1 MSVPSDLQ
9 HRLLLRSAKVVC
21 NSNLKGLSVQCR
33 VHVHGCVCVCVCVCV
48 CARAHACSSAY
59 SGMPT
64 SAHWLTVA
72 GQAPLSVVF
81 SRQESCSGLSFPPPE
96 DLPHPGTEPGSPAW
110 AGGLLTVWAT
120 TRGAPNYPVYYV
132 YVYVHKRFCFTLEL
146 ATFLFEVFWYAVLIW
161 HVTRINLILWN
172 EIKYILKDQGNN
184 LFLSSAAAAKLPQ
197 SCPTLRLH
205 RGQPTRLPRPWDS
218 PGKNTG
224 VGCHFLLQCMKVKS
238 ESEVSCSVVPG
249 S

>member
-1 MSVPSDLQ
+1 
-9 HRLLLRSAKVVC
+9 
-21 NSNLKGLSVQCR
+21 
-33 VHVHGCVCVCVCVCV
+33 
-48 CARAHACSSAY
+48 
-59 SGMPT
+59 MPA

-96 DLPHPGTEPGSPAW
+96 DLPHPGIEPGSPAL

-120 TRGAPNYPVYYV
+120 TTGAPNYPVYCV
-132 YVYVHKRFCFTLEL
+132 YVYVHKWFCFTLEL

-184 LFLSSAAAAKLPQ
+184 LFLSSAAAAKSPQ
-197 SCPTLRLH
+197 SCLTLCDPIE
-205 RGQPTRLPRPWDS
+205 GS
-218 PGKNTG
+218 PPGSPVPG
-224 VGCHFLLQCMKVKS
+224 ILQARTLEWVAISFSNAWKWKVKVKS
-238 ESEVSCSVVPG
+238 LSRARL
-249 S
+249 